1 MLTMIQNLT
10 PKALTQNRE
19 VPHSSPVSN
28 TITINKPLFT
38 PPPIT
43 QPSSASVPGPKIDL
57 TGLANLASQ
66 NTPLVPE
73 KMVIGVDTK
82 AVSSP
87 VQTPQNISIS
97 SMAQATFV
105 PRLTTVNMM
114 SQPNSLEEVRSKL
127 KDMGLVLIN
136 VLYFVYSDGTM
147 GAALFYC
154 QTVHG
159 QYVMVEPPL
168 AMKVIGGDLSLNIQR
183 VGILPTSTIEFFSKS
198 LDNIHT
204 GYVYVGSGGIQLMR
218 GANQEPVYY
227 GYDNMQSA
235 ADIFDLKRYHY
246 LIFPLVNFNKL
257 IEPGRLNTLEA
268 HINQH
273 TKGLMKEVVAK
284 AGLTTLLTMKGPF
297 TIFMPTDNKL
307 KEILGYDQERL
318 RAVMLAHLVPSR
330 IDAQLPTDK
339 NTDKSQ
345 ERSNHRNG
353 ILEVTAI
360 AQNKITLNRTDGTV
374 TKLSAAGRDYAIK
387 ASDAVHKYNG
397 VLYRFEG
404 LLNPVTQTFK
414 MPDSSDFDNV
424 VTIFDINRSTMEIRR
439 AQYSLNNKTQQD
451 MFETL
456 SHINSVAT
464 KLMDEISQQAHVE
477 GNKLL
482 SDSNALMQSFYTREV
497 PCRDLCQELDLLAD
511 KVREENEEF
520 ERLLRIST
528 RFASLKVPLE
538 ETFLKLARIDQRFHV
553 RTIIDRVVDPTASD
567 EDS

>member
-10 PKALTQNRE
+10 PKALTKDRE
-19 VPHSSPVSN
+19 APSSMPVSN
-28 TITINKPLFT
+28 TITINKPVFT
-38 PPPIT
+38 PP
-43 QPSSASVPGPKIDL
+43 VPKIDL
-57 TGLANLASQ
+57 SSLASLANQ
-66 NTPLVPE
+66 NMPE
-73 KMVIGVDTK
+73 PQKVVIGVETK
-82 AVSSP
+82 SMSSP
-87 VQTPQNISIS
+87 VQAPQNISIS

-105 PRLTTVNMM
+105 PRLNTVNMI
-114 SQPNSLEEVRSKL
+114 SQPNSLEEMRSKL

-136 VLYFVYSDGTM
+136 ILYFVYSDGTM

-159 QYVMVEPPL
+159 QYVMVEPPTG
-168 AMKVIGGDLSLNIQR
+168 MKVIGGDLSLNIQR

-218 GANQEPVYY
+218 GPKQEPVVY

-246 LIFPLVNFNKL
+246 LIFPLVAFNKL

-273 TKGLMKEVVAK
+273 TRGLMKEVVAK

-330 IDAQLPTDK
+330 IDATLLPTEK
-339 NTDKSQ
+339 NGDKSG
-345 ERSNHRNG
+345 NRNG
-353 ILEVTAI
+353 PLEVTAI
-360 AQNKITLNRTDGTV
+360 AQNKITLTRTDGAI
-374 TKLSAAGRDYAIK
+374 TKLSAAGRDYPIK
-387 ASDAVHKYNG
+387 PEEAVHKYNG
-397 VLYRFEG
+397 VLYRFDG
-404 LLNPVTQTFK
+404 LLNSITQTFK

-439 AQYSLNNKTQQD
+439 AQYSLNTKKQQE

-464 KLMDEISQQAHVE
+464 KLMDEISNQAHRE

-482 SDSNALMQSFYTREV
+482 SDSNALMQLFYTREV
-497 PCRDLCQELDLLAD
+497 PCADLCIELDELAE

-553 RTIIDRVVDPTASD
+553 KHIVDRVIDPTQSD
-567 EDS
+567 DE